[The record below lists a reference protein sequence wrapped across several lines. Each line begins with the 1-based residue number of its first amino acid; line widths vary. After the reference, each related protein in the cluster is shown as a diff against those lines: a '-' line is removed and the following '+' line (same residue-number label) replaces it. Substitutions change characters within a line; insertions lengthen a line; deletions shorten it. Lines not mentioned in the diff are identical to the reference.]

1 MTLHYHHH
9 QPQKGYIGKKDYF
22 IKLKRLFHRKIFFHK
37 FCIFLNL
44 KEKIYF
50 HKSCLFLNL
59 MEKIYF
65 NKCYLFLNLMETVTN
80 LVNQYLVFFI
90 YNNNKEKGEKSV
102 LQKNK
107 IDLSFRNKYTRT

>member
-50 HKSCLFLNL
+50 H
-59 MEKIYF
+59 
-65 NKCYLFLNLMETVTN
+65 KCYLFLNLMETVTN